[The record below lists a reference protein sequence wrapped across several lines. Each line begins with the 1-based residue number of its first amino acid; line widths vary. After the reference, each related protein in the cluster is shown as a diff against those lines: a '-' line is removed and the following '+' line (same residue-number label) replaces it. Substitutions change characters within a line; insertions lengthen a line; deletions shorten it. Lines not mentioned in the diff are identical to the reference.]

1 MTLNAA
7 TVSPSAAVPLES
19 EVSLSRLYV
28 LRAMYLLLVIGG
40 GTCFC
45 RS

>member
-7 TVSPSAAVPLES
+7 TVLASAPAPIDS
-19 EVSLSRLYV
+19 EVSLARLYV

-40 GTCFC
+40 ASSFC